1 MAITATVTGP
11 LVYQRLHQQAMIS
24 QTHEE
29 QAAALHSCTHRISH
43 PDSEDA
49 VQIERRRIARE
60 PTPYKSKAATQL
72 VSCTSNQEDE
82 VPSTTRLSIYRGST
96 RSNAPIQSRESLDS
110 YATTLP
116 DVPYSEANSFCE
128 KHWYDPLVNFWTTH
142 VRYNRFA
149 LQTVL
154 YPL

>member
-1 MAITATVTGP
+1 MAVTATVTGP
-11 LVYQRLHQQAMIS
+11 LVYQRLHQQAMIN
-24 QTHEE
+24 QTHEQ
-29 QAAALHSCTHRISH
+29 QAAALHGCTHRISH

-49 VQIERRRIARE
+49 VQIERQRIARE
-60 PTPYKSKAATQL
+60 LTPYEPKASTQ
-72 VSCTSNQEDE
+72 VASCTPNQEDE
-82 VPSTTRLSIYRGST
+82 VLSRTRLSIYRGSI

-142 VRYNRFA
+142 VRYNSFA
-149 LQTVL
+149 L
-154 YPL
+154 